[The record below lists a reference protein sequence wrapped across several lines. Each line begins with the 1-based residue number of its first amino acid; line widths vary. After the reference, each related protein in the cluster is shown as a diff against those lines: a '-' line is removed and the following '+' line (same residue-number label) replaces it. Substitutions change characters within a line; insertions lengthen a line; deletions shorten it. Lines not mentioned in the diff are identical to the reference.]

1 MGNFLLP
8 HGHACCIGLRFLCRK
23 RTSNAQNAVQRI
35 GVPMPAKIRR
45 YLALLAKEIEQLRRN
60 RVLVIQLMLPPTIVL
75 IIFGYALNPKVRDLR
90 LGVVDESFTTESRQ
104 LVDALSEN
112 VNFNVL
118 HQYRTVEE
126 AEEALKSLDLDLFLV
141 IPSDFARVLNRGHT
155 ASVQVVID
163 AVDANTAQIAQGYL
177 GKAVQDYNNV
187 NMNTPLGGYRRR
199 IALIASAHPVPP
211 PGVPDV
217 QSAYLYN
224 PGLVT
229 SWHYVTGVMSII
241 MFINASLVASALAV
255 KEKETGTIEQLLMT
269 PAQTGEMLLAKTSPV
284 FLLMM
289 VVLFVSLIVGMLVFG
304 LPVRGAVWLFALA
317 GALAALAGI
326 GIGVMIATVS
336 KSQQQA
342 QLLTFFV
349 NPPLTLLSG
358 ATSPIENMPDFFQ
371 KLSYFDPLRYM
382 VTIVRGVTLKN
393 APWSALWPN
402 LLMLTVFSIV
412 LFAISAWR
420 FRKQ

>member
-1 MGNFLLP
+1 
-8 HGHACCIGLRFLCRK
+8 
-23 RTSNAQNAVQRI
+23 
-35 GVPMPAKIRR
+35 MPAMIRR
-45 YLALLAKEIEQLRRN
+45 YLALLAKEVQQLRRN
-60 RVLVIQLMLPPTIVL
+60 RVLLIQLMLPPTIVL

-90 LGVVDESFTTESRQ
+90 VGIVDESFTTESRELIDSLMQ
-104 LVDALSEN
+104 N
-112 VNFNVL
+112 VNFNVSHL
-118 HQYRTVEE
+118 YTRTED

-141 IPSDFARVLNRGHT
+141 IPSDFSRVLGRGQT

-163 AVDANTAQIAQGYL
+163 AVDANTAQIAKGYL
-177 GKAVQDYNNV
+177 EMAIQDYN
-187 NMNTPLGGYRRR
+187 GGSGITSALHGTRRSL
-199 IALIASAHPVPP
+199 ALINAAHPAPP

-217 QSAYLYN
+217 QPAYLYN

-284 FLLMM
+284 FVLMM
-289 VVLFVSLIVGMLVFG
+289 VVLFVSLVVGMLVFG
-304 LPVRGAVWLFALA
+304 LPVRGDLWLFALS

-326 GIGVMIATVS
+326 GIGVMVATVS

-358 ATSPIENMPDFFQ
+358 ATSPLENMPEFFQ
-371 KLSYFDPLRYM
+371 KLSYLDPLRYM

-393 APWSALWPN
+393 APWDALWPN
-402 LLMLTVFSIV
+402 LVALTAFSIV

>member
-1 MGNFLLP
+1 
-8 HGHACCIGLRFLCRK
+8 
-23 RTSNAQNAVQRI
+23 
-35 GVPMPAKIRR
+35 MPAFIRR
-45 YLALLAKEIEQLRRN
+45 YLALLAKEVQQLRRN

-75 IIFGYALNPKVRDLR
+75 VIFGYALNPKVRDLR
-90 LGVVDESFTTESRQ
+90 LGVVDESFTTESRNFI
-104 LVDALSEN
+104 DSLSRN
-112 VNFNVL
+112 VNFKVVS
-118 HQYRTVEE
+118 QFGRVEE
-126 AEEALKSLDLDLFLV
+126 AEDALKSLDLDLFLV
-141 IPSDFARVLNRGHT
+141 IPTDFSRTLNRNQT
-155 ASVQVVID
+155 ADVQVVVD

-177 GKAVQDYNNV
+177 EMALQDYNSEIV
-187 NMNTPLGGYRRR
+187 TTPDVGVRHWIRLVS
-199 IALIASAHPVPP
+199 AAHPAPP
-211 PGVPDV
+211 PGAPDV
-217 QSAYLYN
+217 QPAYLYN

-284 FLLMM
+284 FVLMM
-289 VVLFVSLIVGMLVFG
+289 IVLFLSLIVGILVFG
-304 LPVRGAVWLFALA
+304 LPVRGDLWLFALA

-326 GIGVMIATVS
+326 GIGVMVATVS

-371 KLSYFDPLRYM
+371 KLSYLDPLRYM
-382 VTIVRGVTLKN
+382 VMIVRGVTLKN

-402 LLMLTVFSIV
+402 LLALLVFSV
-412 LFAISAWR
+412 ALFAFSAWR

>member
-1 MGNFLLP
+1 MGDF
-8 HGHACCIGLRFLCRK
+8 F
-23 RTSNAQNAVQRI
+23 
-35 GVPMPAKIRR
+35 RR
-45 YLALLAKEIEQLRRN
+45 YHALATKEVQQLRRN
-60 RVLVIQLMLPPTIVL
+60 RGLLVQLLIPPTIVL
-75 IIFGYALNPKVRDLR
+75 VIFGYALNPKVRDLR
-90 LGVVDESFTTESRQ
+90 LGVVNESFTTQSR
-104 LVDALSEN
+104 DFINALSEN
-112 VNFNVL
+112 VNFKVANVYL
-118 HQYRTVEE
+118 RTQDAE
-126 AEEALKSLDLDLFLV
+126 AAINNLKLDLFLV
-141 IPSDFARVLNRGHT
+141 IPHDFARSLERGQT
-155 ASVQVVID
+155 ARVQVVID

-177 GKAVQDYNNV
+177 QKELDSYNASSV
-187 NMNTPLGGYRRR
+187 VTPMPKYGTRRD
-199 IALIASAHPVPP
+199 LIRASHAAPP
-211 PGVPDV
+211 PGAPEV

-229 SWHYVTGVMSII
+229 AWHYVTGVMSII

-269 PAQTGEMLLAKTSPV
+269 PAQTGEMLMAKTTPV
-284 FLLMM
+284 FAVMM
-289 VVLFVSLIVGMLVFG
+289 VVLFLSLIVGMLVFG

-326 GIGVMIATVS
+326 GIGVMVATVS

-358 ATSPIENMPDFFQ
+358 ATSPIENMPDLFQ
-371 KLSYFDPLRYM
+371 KLSYIDPLRYM

-402 LLMLTVFSIV
+402 LLALTIFSII

>member
-1 MGNFLLP
+1 
-8 HGHACCIGLRFLCRK
+8 
-23 RTSNAQNAVQRI
+23 
-35 GVPMPAKIRR
+35 MPARIRR
-45 YLALLAKEIEQLRRN
+45 YIALLAKEVQQLRRN
-60 RVLVIQLMLPPTIVL
+60 RVLVVQLMLPPTIVL
-75 IIFGYALNPKVRDLR
+75 VIFGYALNPRVRDLR
-90 LGVVDESFTTESRQ
+90 MGIVDESFTTESRQ
-104 LVDALSEN
+104 FIDALVEN
-112 VNFNVL
+112 VNFNVTRRYMSTL
-118 HQYRTVEE
+118 E
-126 AEEALKSLDLDLFLV
+126 AEEALKSLDLDLFIV
-141 IPSDFARVLNRGHT
+141 IPIDFSRTLGRGQT
-155 ASVQVVID
+155 ADVQVVID

-177 GKAVQDYNNV
+177 EMALQEYNSAHFA
-187 NMNTPLGGYRRR
+187 PPAPSARRR
-199 IALIASAHPVPP
+199 LVSLVRSAHPAPP
-211 PGVPDV
+211 PGVPNV

-289 VVLFVSLIVGMLVFG
+289 VVLFLSLVVGILVFG
-304 LPVRGAVWLFALA
+304 LPTRGALWLFAAA

-326 GIGVMIATVS
+326 GIGVMVATVS
-336 KSQQQA
+336 RSQQQA

-358 ATSPIENMPDFFQ
+358 ATSPLENMPEFFQ

-382 VTIVRGVTLKN
+382 VMIVRGVTLKD

-402 LLMLTVFSIV
+402 LVALAGFSIV